1 MWFKILS
8 TFVGLPP
15 ANSMEEDSMILP
27 IGIVPTESCESH
39 FLINE
44 HERHFCVT
52 VILVP
57 LVDSII
63 LSHSVRQMGQN
74 WNGPRSDDSNTR
86 NNFCLWGGALRGDSL
101 CRQKLAINYLPLSTT
116 FRDSL
121 LSQFHKKKVIN
132 FVITVK
138 LTRTNRRY
146 RSHFVRHCCRNQK
159 SRRGQGR
166 RKGHH
171 PWLYL
176 LPLDPNFLLVSLNR
190 VDVMNS
196 LSKVHCVPWLFTGT
210 DVWQPAKLF

>member
-1 MWFKILS
+1 
-8 TFVGLPP
+8 
-15 ANSMEEDSMILP
+15 MILP

-52 VILVP
+52 V
-57 LVDSII
+57 S
-63 LSHSVRQMGQN
+63 
-74 WNGPRSDDSNTR
+74 
-86 NNFCLWGGALRGDSL
+86 
-101 CRQKLAINYLPLSTT
+101 LSTT

-159 SRRGQGR
+159 SRRGQGFFTRLSEPGR
-166 RKGHH
+166 RDELLEQSALCALT
-171 PWLYL
+171 LYWNGRL
-176 LPLDPNFLLVSLNR
+176 TTCQVILAYD
-190 VDVMNS
+190 M
-196 LSKVHCVPWLFTGT
+196 FTFFG
-210 DVWQPAKLF
+210 PAKLLSEKICIFMYFQATKLAFLVVRLLRYCTQTSFPILRVWLLTS